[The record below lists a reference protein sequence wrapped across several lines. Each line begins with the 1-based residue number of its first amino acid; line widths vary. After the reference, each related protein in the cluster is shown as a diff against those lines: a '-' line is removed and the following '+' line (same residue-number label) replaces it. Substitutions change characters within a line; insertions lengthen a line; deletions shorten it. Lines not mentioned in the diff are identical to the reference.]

1 MGFARTPLSW
11 TTALGTRFDSI
22 KQTLAHGGFGIVARF
37 IDAGLGLFLFG
48 GHYFLF
54 FLRLFKATKSAFV
67 ILLRGFAAPAI
78 FFCLPVNFLTISYNS
93 SILRLV

>member
-1 MGFARTPLSW
+1 
-11 TTALGTRFDSI
+11 
-22 KQTLAHGGFGIVARF
+22 
-37 IDAGLGLFLFG
+37 FG

-78 FFCLPVNFLTISYNS
+78 FFCLGVSFLTISYNS
-93 SILRLV
+93 NIPQLI